1 MLEALNIQNTIL
13 GYHFEHHNNNEIRH
27 LYYYKNQGCVCVCVL
42 CLCRP
47 PPHWWISFIFY
58 TIIGLDPESG
68 QWLFKLQSYNNNKFY
83 RRNRAKYPRHRYT
96 PQYTCM
102 WDCSKI
108 PVHVSHQ
115 IWRDVV
121 CACAACAC
129 SCCCLIACHRQC
141 SVRFMILDTVVGF
154 ENEMVSAVPVTWVAM
169 KMNWAVQ
176 WSEFWAGMR
185 FLDFK
190 LSCIASRRANISWA
204 IRSSSL

>member
-1 MLEALNIQNTIL
+1 
-13 GYHFEHHNNNEIRH
+13 
-27 LYYYKNQGCVCVCVL
+27 
-42 CLCRP
+42 
-47 PPHWWISFIFY
+47 
-58 TIIGLDPESG
+58 
-68 QWLFKLQSYNNNKFY
+68 
-83 RRNRAKYPRHRYT
+83 
-96 PQYTCM
+96 M

-121 CACAACAC
+121 CAACAC

-141 SVRFMILDTVVGF
+141 SVRFMIPDTVVGF
-154 ENEMVSAVPVTWVAM
+154 ENEMVSAVPVTWVAK

-204 IRSSSL
+204 IRSSSLFLKNPLQYFIVDYFITQHSCNNDPSYHFIQFFWGQSSHVFSKEI